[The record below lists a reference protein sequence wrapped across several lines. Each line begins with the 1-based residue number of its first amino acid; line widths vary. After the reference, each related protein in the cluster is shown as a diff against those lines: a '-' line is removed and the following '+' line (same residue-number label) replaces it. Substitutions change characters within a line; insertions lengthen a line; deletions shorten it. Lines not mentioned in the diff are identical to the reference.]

1 MAPSGNGRVTNGAVA
16 SRLPP
21 PLRMRNARSRLVLIV
36 EDDPPTAD
44 ILASAIGDE
53 RGYTALRVGTAD
65 EALVALG
72 ALAPDLVLLDIR
84 LPGMS
89 GLELY
94 DLIKGD
100 VRYRS
105 IPVVIETGSQE
116 AAGLRER
123 GIATYVRKPFDIDQV
138 VRFVKRLVPPP
149 PNGRANRPVN

>member
-1 MAPSGNGRVTNGAVA
+1 MANP
-16 SRLPP
+16 
-21 PLRMRNARSRLVLIV
+21 RSRLVLIV

-44 ILASAIGDE
+44 VLATAIGDE

-65 EALVALG
+65 EALVAMG

-94 DLIKGD
+94 DRIKGD
-100 VRYRS
+100 PRYRS
-105 IPVVIETGSQE
+105 LPVVIQTGGHHIQE
-116 AAGLRER
+116 LRER
-123 GIATYVRKPFDIDQV
+123 GIATFVRKPFDVDQV

-149 PNGRANRPVN
+149 PGTGRAHRLN